1 MAVSHTNSKMEFWVD
16 HNDMFHTDSPMEEFF
31 FFFGVCVYFGV
42 LINTKTSY
50 ASALINEIVSK
61 SNHSYSNKNVV

>member
-1 MAVSHTNSKMEFWVD
+1 
-16 HNDMFHTDSPMEEFF
+16 MFHTDSPMEEIF